1 MMLVFWYDDFQHGLA
16 IDFPFFDGVGHFGL
30 AVHFG
35 GGLDHVNFLVG
46 ADSGD
51 GAVVFDANEQPSA
64 IGVGKSGQ
72 RPGNAPTVGNLKLEV
87 EHLVFAFRNEVL
99 DMVVFLSHLVGKDT
113 DFSNAER
120 PILIRCCKNAIKMGL
135 RLSKKCG
142 VGQTDENGVF
152 RLSERVWFRDEQGVV
167 LEGENAKFAMFQNRN
182 FVRTENLHK

>member
-1 MMLVFWYDDFQHGLA
+1 MLVMLVFWYDDFQHGLA
-16 IDFPFFDGVGHFGL
+16 IDFPFFGGVGHFGL

-46 ADSGD
+46 SDSGD
-51 GAVVFDANEQPSA
+51 DAVVFDANEQPSA

-99 DMVVFLSHLVGKDT
+99 DMVVFLSHRVGKDT

-120 PILIRCCKNAIKMGL
+120 PILIRCCKKAIKMGL
-135 RLSKKCG
+135 RLSKKVEWGRPTKTAFSGSLNGFGFGMNVELFWKGKTPNSQCFK
-142 VGQTDENGVF
+142 TDI
-152 RLSERVWFRDEQGVV
+152 
-167 LEGENAKFAMFQNRN
+167 
-182 FVRTENLHK
+182 